1 MRFEPG
7 FVQGLRDDLKQVRS
21 DYRDRVERLGGL
33 TGEELVKLVSAPRED
48 QVAFPDHPTHRDL
61 DTYLNAEVHRSVG
74 VDAIKNGEVGYI
86 ILAGGA
92 GTRIGGPK
100 ALMQLPGLGL
110 SLLAQKVMSANVEG
124 HALPLYIMT
133 SPGMLTDIGRTLSSL
148 SPLPQGIAFEQFESY
163 RLTPD
168 NRLAFLKPNVPDLY
182 PTGHGDVG
190 MAIRT
195 SGALAENPNIKHFI
209 IVNVDNVCG
218 TPDPIV
224 LGHHIAT
231 NAPVT
236 CEVVARNE
244 SDKAGGVLAWVDNML
259 QVVEAFRLE
268 PSFVEDSTYTNTNT
282 MIIRR
287 DVLEADI
294 TWKWHRVRKQV
305 GTRLVIQH
313 ERLLQQYTA
322 LHSTR
327 YVVVP
332 REQRYFPIKD
342 EAALQEAGKL
352 FNGNPMKSV
361 VKCEP

>member
-7 FVQGLRDDLKQVRS
+7 FVQGLRDDLQQVRS

-33 TGEELVKLVSAPRED
+33 TGEELVKLVAAPRSYEVD
-48 QVAFPDHPTHRDL
+48 FPDHPSHRDL
-61 DTYLNAEVHRSVG
+61 DTYLNAEVHRNAG
-74 VDAIKNGEVGYI
+74 VEAIKNGEVGYI

-92 GTRIGGPK
+92 GTRMGGPK

-110 SLLAQKVMSANVEG
+110 SLLAQKVMSANVDG
-124 HALPLYIMT
+124 HSLPLYIMT
-133 SPGMLTDIGRTLSSL
+133 SPGMLSYIGQTLSSL
-148 SPLPQGIAFEQFESY
+148 TPLPQGIAFEQFESY
-163 RLTPD
+163 RLLPD
-168 NRLAFLKPNVPDLY
+168 NRLAFLKPGVPDLY

-209 IVNVDNVCG
+209 IANVDNVCAS
-218 TPDPIV
+218 PDPAV
-224 LGHHIAT
+224 LGLHIVT

-244 SDKAGGVLAWVDNML
+244 TDKAGGVLAWADNML

-268 PSFVEDSTYTNTNT
+268 PNFVDEATYTNTNT

-287 DVLEADI
+287 DVLEADVP
-294 TWKWHRVRKQV
+294 WQWHRVRKQV
-305 GTRLVIQH
+305 GARLVIQH

-322 LHSTR
+322 LWPTR

-352 FNGNPMKSV
+352 FNGNPGRRDV
-361 VKCEP
+361 R